1 MIVHFNDESRAQEPD
16 AGDDVRDDVESARLR
31 DGVGNRSRHPGGDI
45 REYKA
50 DHGEDAGTRGD
61 DHLGPNSG
69 FFADDLAFQAKQST
83 EDDRDHEPQKHLFK
97 RQHCINISI
106 TGFMR
111 TNIADIVKNEGKEVE
126 LFGWVHARRDH
137 GKLVFIDLRDRSGFA
152 QVVFGPNVA
161 NASDL
166 RLEYVVR
173 VKGEV
178 KKRPPAMV
186 NDKIPTG
193 HYEIGASELTILNPA
208 NPLPFPVDDTGYEI
222 HEETRLQYRYLD
234 IRRERIK
241 NNLVLRHRLIKF
253 IRDFLNDRGFL
264 EIETPNLTKS
274 TPEGARDYLV
284 PSRVQKGNF
293 YALPQSP
300 QQYKQL
306 LMVGGIE
313 KYFQIARCFR
323 DEDTR
328 GDRQP
333 EFTQLDMELSFVEQE
348 DVLALNEE
356 LLIALVKAIAP
367 GKMIQEMPF
376 PRMTYKDAVKNYG
389 TDRPD
394 IRKDKNDPN
403 VLAFCWVVDFPFFE
417 KADGG
422 GWTFTHNPFSAP
434 KPEFMADLL
443 AKKDVGEILT
453 TQYDVVMNGME
464 IGGGSIRNHRPE
476 ALEAVFEI
484 MGFEKERIHKNF
496 GHMLDALGYGAPPH
510 GGIAWGLDRLVS
522 LLAGEPNIREVIA
535 FPKTGDGRDPMM
547 QSPAEVDKKQLDELG
562 LEIKPGK
569 NKEKKVN
576 S

>member
-1 MIVHFNDESRAQEPD
+1 
-16 AGDDVRDDVESARLR
+16 
-31 DGVGNRSRHPGGDI
+31 
-45 REYKA
+45 
-50 DHGEDAGTRGD
+50 
-61 DHLGPNSG
+61 
-69 FFADDLAFQAKQST
+69 
-83 EDDRDHEPQKHLFK
+83 
-97 RQHCINISI
+97 
-106 TGFMR
+106 MR

-137 GKLVFIDLRDRSGFA
+137 GKLVFIDLRDRSGFT
-152 QVVFGPNVA
+152 QVVFGPDVA
-161 NASDL
+161 GASDL

-178 KKRPPAMV
+178 KKRPANMV

-193 HYEIGASELTILNPA
+193 HLEIGATELTILNPSE
-208 NPLPFPVDDTGYEI
+208 PLPFPVDDTGYEI
-222 HEETRLQYRYLD
+222 HEETRLKYRYLD

-253 IRDFLNDRGFL
+253 IRDFLNEKGFL
-264 EIETPNLTKS
+264 EIETPILTKS

-284 PSRVQKGNF
+284 PSRIQKGNF

-328 GDRQP
+328 CDRQP
-333 EFTQLDMELSFVEQE
+333 EFTQLDLEMSFVERE
-348 DVLALNEE
+348 DVIALNEE
-356 LLIALVKAIAP
+356 LLIALVAAIAP
-367 GKMIQEMPF
+367 HKKIQETPF
-376 PRMTYKDAVKNYG
+376 PRMTYKEAMEKYD

-394 IRKDKNDPN
+394 LRKDKNDPDL
-403 VLAFCWVVDFPFFE
+403 VAFCWIIDFPFFE
-417 KADGG
+417 KTEGG

-434 KPEFMADLL
+434 KPEFMNDLL
-443 AKKDVGEILT
+443 AKKNIGEILT
-453 TQYDVVMNGME
+453 TQYDVAMNGLE
-464 IGGGSIRNHRPE
+464 IGGGSIRNHAPD
-476 ALEAVFEI
+476 ALESVFEI
-484 MGFEKERIHKNF
+484 MGFEKDRIRKNF

-522 LLAGEPNIREVIA
+522 LLANEPNIREVIA
-535 FPKTGDGRDPMM
+535 FPKTGDGHDPMM

-562 LEIKPGK
+562 LEIKSQK
-569 NKEKKVN
+569 NK
-576 S
+576 